1 MSPTKEASERQ
12 RKAAFKAWETIRR
25 KAADKTKRGN
35 PEIAEARETA
45 LEIGEG
51 VREKWSSSIRIKPSD
66 YPKNWKQIVA
76 EIRSR
81 ARNARG
87 QEQCECKGECGKHR
101 CRCDEINHTPARHS
115 KGNVILTTAHLC
127 HKTKCA
133 RRAHLRSMCQLCHL
147 LYDVKLHAL
156 HRRQRREREIGQ
168 KRLFAR

>member
-1 MSPTKEASERQ
+1 MSPTAEGTAR
-12 RKAAFKAWETIRR
+12 ALKAWVTIRR
-25 KAADKTKRGN
+25 KAADKAKRGN
-35 PEIAEARETA
+35 PESAEAKETVSGIA
-45 LEIGEG
+45 EG
-51 VREKWSSSIRIKPSD
+51 VRKKRGSSIRMKASD
-66 YPKNWKQIVA
+66 YPKNWKQIVV

-81 ARNARG
+81 ARNAHG
-87 QEQCECKGECGKHR
+87 QEQCECKGECGKHHG
-101 CRCDEINHTPARHS
+101 RCDEINHTQARHS
-115 KGNVILTTAHLC
+115 KGRIILTTAHLC